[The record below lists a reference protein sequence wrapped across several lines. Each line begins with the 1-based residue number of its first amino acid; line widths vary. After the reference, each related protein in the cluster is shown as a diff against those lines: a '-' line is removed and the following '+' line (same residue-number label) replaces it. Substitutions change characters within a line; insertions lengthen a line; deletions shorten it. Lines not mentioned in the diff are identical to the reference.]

1 MMNCDRLFE
10 ELEKLL
16 PEYLDILEQDCLL
29 ESPTA
34 DKAGVDAASYYLA
47 DIAKK
52 KGFDIEVFAQPV
64 AGDVI
69 GILMNSEVNAKPLV
83 YSGHTDTVHPKGLFP
98 APVVRREGDRMYGPG
113 TLDCKGGVVAAL
125 MAMDALKRLGY
136 KKRPLALWIMPDEET
151 SSIQSG
157 KATINYIVDRAKD
170 AVAFLNLEGGSYG
183 KALVARKG
191 ILRYELTV
199 HGVAGH
205 SSQCPDY
212 ANAVTEAAHK
222 IIELEK
228 LKDIKGLTCNCGVI
242 HGGTVGNSV
251 AAECKFIADIR
262 FSTLA
267 EKEEAIAIV
276 KRVAETVHVPRCT
289 CDVREVSYRP
299 PMEATEK
306 NYALLDKINKISAEV
321 GLPHMEPKQGLG
333 GSDAAYSTIAGIPTL
348 DSIGYTG
355 KDCHSVK
362 EYVDMPSVLLAAKYF
377 AATAEYIED

>member
-1 MMNCDRLFE
+1 MNCDRIFK
-10 ELEKLL
+10 ELEALF
-16 PEYLDILEQDCLL
+16 PEYMDILEQACLF

-34 DKAGVDAASYYLA
+34 DKAGVDAASYYIA
-47 DIAKK
+47 EVAKK
-52 KGFDIEVFAQPV
+52 KGFDIEVFPQPV
-64 AGDVI
+64 SGDVI
-69 GILMNSEVNAKPLV
+69 GILMNGDVDAKQLV

-125 MAMDALKRLGY
+125 MAMDALKRCGY
-136 KKRPLALWIMPDEET
+136 RQRPLALWLMPDEET
-151 SSIQSG
+151 SSVQSG
-157 KATINYIVDRAKD
+157 KATINYIVDRAKGS
-170 AVAFLNLEGGSYG
+170 VAFLNLEGGNYG

-228 LKDIKGLTCNCGVI
+228 LKDIRGLTCNCGVI

-267 EKEEAIAIV
+267 ERDEAIAIV
-276 KRVAETVHVPRCT
+276 KRVAETVYIPRCHT
-289 CDVREVSYRP
+289 EVREVSYRP
-299 PMEATEK
+299 PMEATKE
-306 NYALLDKINKISAEV
+306 NYALLDKINRISEAV
-321 GLPHMEPKQGLG
+321 GLPTMEPKQGIG

-355 KDCHSVK
+355 ADCHSVK
-362 EYVDMPSVLLAAKYF
+362 EYVNMSSVLLAAKYF
-377 AATAEYIED
+377 AAVAEYIED

>member
-1 MMNCDRLFE
+1 MNCDLLFA

-16 PEYLDILEQDCLL
+16 PEYLDILEKACLI
-29 ESPTA
+29 ESPTV
-34 DKAGVDAASYYLA
+34 DKVGVDATSYYLA
-47 DIAKK
+47 DVAKK
-52 KGFDIEVFAQPV
+52 KGFDIEVFPQPV
-64 AGDVI
+64 AGDVV
-69 GILMNSEVNAKPLV
+69 GILMNGEVNAPQLV

-136 KKRPLALWIMPDEET
+136 KKRPLALWLMPDEET

-157 KATINYIVDRAKD
+157 KATINYIVERAKG
-170 AVAFLNLEGGSYG
+170 AVAFLNLEGGDYG
-183 KALVARKG
+183 KAVVSRKG

-199 HGVAGH
+199 HGRAGH
-205 SSQCPDY
+205 SSTCY
-212 ANAVTEAAHK
+212 NHANAVTEAAHK

-228 LKDIKGLTCNCGVI
+228 MKDTEGLTCNCGVI
-242 HGGTVGNSV
+242 RGGTVANSV
-251 AAECKFIADIR
+251 CAECVFFADIR
-262 FSTLA
+262 FATMK
-267 EKEEAIAIV
+267 EKEEAVEIV
-276 KRVAETVHVPRCT
+276 KRIAETVYVPGCS
-289 CDVREVSYRP
+289 CSIREVSFRP
-299 PMEATEK
+299 PMEGTEK

-321 GLPHMEPKQGLG
+321 GLPHMEPKRALG

-355 KDCHSVK
+355 EDCHSVK
-362 EYVDMPSVLLAAKYF
+362 EYVDMPSILLAAKYF

>member
-1 MMNCDRLFE
+1 MNCDRIFK
-10 ELEKLL
+10 ELEALF
-16 PEYLDILEQDCLL
+16 PEYMDILEQACLF

-34 DKAGVDAASYYLA
+34 DKAGVDAASYYIA
-47 DIAKK
+47 EVAKK
-52 KGFDIEVFAQPV
+52 KGFDIEVFPQPV
-64 AGDVI
+64 SGDVI
-69 GILMNSEVNAKPLV
+69 GILMNGDVASRQLV

-125 MAMDALKRLGY
+125 MAMDALKRCGY
-136 KKRPLALWIMPDEET
+136 RKRPLALWLMPDEET
-151 SSIQSG
+151 SSVQSG
-157 KATINYIVDRAKD
+157 KATINYIVDRAKGS
-170 AVAFLNLEGGSYG
+170 VAFLNLEGGNYG

-228 LKDIKGLTCNCGVI
+228 LKDIRGLTCNCGVI

-267 EKEEAIAIV
+267 ERDEAIAIV
-276 KRVAETVHVPRCT
+276 KRVAETVYIPRCHT
-289 CDVREVSYRP
+289 EVREVSYRP
-299 PMEATEK
+299 PMEATKE
-306 NYALLDKINKISAEV
+306 NYALLDKINRISEAV
-321 GLPHMEPKQGLG
+321 GLPTMEPKQGIG

-355 KDCHSVK
+355 ADCHSVK
-362 EYVDMPSVLLAAKYF
+362 EYVNMSSVLLAAKYF
-377 AATAEYIED
+377 AAVAEYIED

>member
-1 MMNCDRLFE
+1 MNCDRLFE

-16 PEYLDILEQDCLL
+16 PEYLDVLEQDCLL

-69 GILMNSEVNAKPLV
+69 GILMNGEVNAKPLV

-136 KKRPLALWIMPDEET
+136 KKRPLALWLMPDEET

-157 KATINYIVDRAKD
+157 KATINYIVERAKG
-170 AVAFLNLEGGSYG
+170 AVAFLNLEGGDYG
-183 KALVARKG
+183 KAVVSRKG
-191 ILRYELTV
+191 ILRLELTV
-199 HGVAGH
+199 HGIAGH
-205 SSQCPDY
+205 SSQCYKY
-212 ANAVTEAAHK
+212 ANAVTEAAYK

-228 LKDIKGLTCNCGVI
+228 MKDKEGLTCNCGVI

-251 AAECKFIADIR
+251 CAKCTFIADIR
-262 FSTLA
+262 FATMA
-267 EKEEAIAIV
+267 EKEEAVRIV
-276 KRVAETVHVPRCT
+276 HEVADTVHGPGCS
-289 CDVREVSYRP
+289 CEIREVSFRP
-299 PMEATEK
+299 PMEAAPA
-306 NYALLDKINKISAEV
+306 NYELLDKINKISAAV
-321 GLPHMEPKQGLG
+321 GLPHMEPKRALG
-333 GSDAAYSTIAGIPTL
+333 GSDAAYSTMAGIPTL
-348 DSIGYTG
+348 DSIGYNG
-355 KDCHSVK
+355 EDCHSVK
-362 EYVDMPSVLLAAKYF
+362 EYVNMSSILLAAKYF

>member
-1 MMNCDRLFE
+1 
-10 ELEKLL
+10 
-16 PEYLDILEQDCLL
+16 
-29 ESPTA
+29 
-34 DKAGVDAASYYLA
+34 
-47 DIAKK
+47 
-52 KGFDIEVFAQPV
+52 V

-69 GILMNSEVNAKPLV
+69 GILMNGEVNAKPLV

-157 KATINYIVDRAKD
+157 KATINYIVERAKD

-262 FSTLA
+262 FATLA
-267 EKEEAIAIV
+267 EKDEAVAIV
-276 KRVAETVHVPRCT
+276 KRVAETVHIPRCT
-289 CDVREVSYRP
+289 CEIREVSYRP

-362 EYVDMPSVLLAAKYF
+362 EYVEMSSILLAAKYF

>member
-1 MMNCDRLFE
+1 MNCDRLFE
-10 ELEKLL
+10 ELEKLF
-16 PEYLDILEQDCLL
+16 PEYMDILEQDCLL

-47 DIAKK
+47 EVAKK
-52 KGFDIEVFAQPV
+52 KGFEIEVFAQKV

-69 GILMNSEVNAKPLV
+69 GILMNQEVDAKPLV

-98 APVVRREGDRMYGPG
+98 APIVRREGDVMYGPG

-157 KATINYIVDRAKD
+157 KATINYIVDRARG
-170 AVAFLNLEGGSYG
+170 AVGFLNLEGGSYG
-183 KALVARKG
+183 KAVVARKG

-199 HGVAGH
+199 HGIAGH
-205 SSQCPDY
+205 SSECYKY

-228 LKDIKGLTCNCGVI
+228 MKDADGLTCNCGII
-242 HGGTVGNSV
+242 HGGTVANSV
-251 AAECKFIADIR
+251 CAECVFRADIR
-262 FSTLA
+262 FATLK
-267 EKEEAIAIV
+267 EKEEAVKIV
-276 KRVAETVHVPRCT
+276 KQVAKTVYVPGCT
-289 CDVREVSYRP
+289 CEVREVSYRP
-299 PMEATEK
+299 PMEASPK
-306 NYALLDKINKISAEV
+306 NYELLDKINKISEAV
-321 GLPHMEPKQGLG
+321 GLPVMEPKLAKG

-355 KDCHSVK
+355 SDCHSVK
-362 EYVDMPSVLLAAKYF
+362 ERVNMSSILLAAKYF

>member
-1 MMNCDRLFE
+1 MNCERLFK
-10 ELEKLL
+10 ELEEML

-29 ESPTA
+29 ESPTT

-52 KGFDIEVFAQPV
+52 KGFDVEVFPQPV
-64 AGDVI
+64 SGDVV
-69 GILMNSEVNAKPLV
+69 GILMNQDVNAKQLV

-98 APVVRREGDRMYGPG
+98 APVVRREGDRMWGPG

-136 KKRPLALWIMPDEET
+136 KKRPLALWLMPDEET

-157 KATINYIVDRAKD
+157 KATINYIVERAKG
-170 AVAFLNLEGGSYG
+170 AVAFLNLEGGTRGRAVVS
-183 KALVARKG
+183 RKG

-199 HGVAGH
+199 HGIAGH
-205 SSQCPDY
+205 SSRCERY
-212 ANAVTEAAHK
+212 SNAITEAAHK

-228 LKDIKGLTCNCGVI
+228 MKDGDGLTCNCGVI
-242 HGGTVGNSV
+242 RGGTVANSV
-251 AAECKFIADIR
+251 AAECVFRADIR
-262 FSTLA
+262 FATL
-267 EKEEAIAIV
+267 EQKEEAARIV
-276 KRVAETVHVPRCT
+276 KRVAETVYVPGCS
-289 CDVREVSYRP
+289 CDVAEVSFRP

-306 NYALLDKINKISAEV
+306 NYALLDKINKICAAV
-321 GLPHMEPKQGLG
+321 GLPLLEAKHERG

-348 DSIGYTG
+348 DSIGYHG
-355 KDCHSVK
+355 KDCHSVN
-362 EYVDMPSVLLAAKYF
+362 ECVYMSSILEAAKYF